1 MLGSCKE
8 SALVAIDSCSLLF
21 PPSFPFVV
29 FHPVLRVFT
38 WVAYLLKDEVVV
50 VEVIDDVL
58 DDLDDLD
65 DLPVLFVIVASP
77 LLLLLLDMIAPISIV
92 DCCVSK
98 STNEE

>member
-21 PPSFPFVV
+21 PPSFPLM

-58 DDLDDLD
+58 DDLDDL
-65 DLPVLFVIVASP
+65 PVLFVIVASP
-77 LLLLLLDMIAPISIV
+77 LLLLLLDMIAPNSIV
-92 DCCVSK
+92 VCCVSK

>member
-8 SALVAIDSCSLLF
+8 SALVAIDSCSLLA

-58 DDLDDLD
+58 DDLDDL
-65 DLPVLFVIVASP
+65 PVLFVIVASP
-77 LLLLLLDMIAPISIV
+77 LLLLLLDMIAPNSIV
-92 DCCVSK
+92 VCCVSK

>member
-8 SALVAIDSCSLLF
+8 SALVAIDSCSLLA

-58 DDLDDLD
+58 DDLDDL
-65 DLPVLFVIVASP
+65 PVLFVIVASP

>member
-21 PPSFPFVV
+21 PPSFPFVI

-58 DDLDDLD
+58 DDLDN
-65 DLPVLFVIVASP
+65 LPVLCVIVASP

-98 STNEE
+98 STNDE